1 MFHLRKSVI
10 IRISDL
16 TTSDKIKWAGKL
28 WSPWGATY
36 INTPVSSFIQ
46 MLSVVLL
53 FLNVLNFVVEMNL
66 QLDQFEHAASLPP
79 LSHYHN
85 IDSRLLIFVPVS
97 TVSSLTYFYLPILA
111 HYIHPALVALS
122 LPDMNRSCC
131 LYLSACLF
139 FYGNLIIFAFIT
151 NKKKRVYI
159 NIESTEC
166 NNLCIYANYNSFH
179 AKCTV

>member
-1 MFHLRKSVI
+1 
-10 IRISDL
+10 
-16 TTSDKIKWAGKL
+16 
-28 WSPWGATY
+28 
-36 INTPVSSFIQ
+36 
-46 MLSVVLL
+46 MLPVVLL
-53 FLNVLNFVVEMNL
+53 FLNVDVFAVVFVVEMNL

-139 FYGNLIIFAFIT
+139 FYGNVIIFAIIT

-166 NNLCIYANYNSFH
+166 NNLQYVFMLIIIHSMQNVLYKGMLHYTLAFSLHIIFRD
-179 AKCTV
+179 V